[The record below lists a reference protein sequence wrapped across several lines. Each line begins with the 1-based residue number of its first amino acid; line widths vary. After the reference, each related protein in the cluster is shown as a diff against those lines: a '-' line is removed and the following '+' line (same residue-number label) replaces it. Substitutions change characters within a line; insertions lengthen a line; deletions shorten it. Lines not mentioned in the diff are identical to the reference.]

1 MILGSLQNFKQLQGL
16 QLVSA
21 STTTF
26 NSSDILSCDN
36 VDRNMTKMDTSTNFD
51 NSEEA
56 FVWSSFREVLKV
68 WRKGSNEASFN
79 LDIKNGKATL
89 QLNFMLGNPSD
100 PHCDDH
106 CPPQPDGYPHPHLNN
121 HHPHG
126 PADHGRRG
134 RRKGPA
140 RIQKDR
146 ARAAAFQASKL
157 GAAASAAPTA
167 VTESVP
173 AAVKLPFSGSLL
185 PLKKKIIGGI
195 MQPVPTSTSSVSSLS
210 KPLSASPPPS
220 SYAAAVSTVPAPVKK
235 VGNWKPDVNPES
247 AKKRLFQA
255 SHPLPLLT
263 QPEPDQVAPCHDDD
277 VQSRN
282 NFKKKEDELFKKLF
296 T

>member
-1 MILGSLQNFKQLQGL
+1 M

-36 VDRNMTKMDTSTNFD
+36 VDRSMTKMDTSTNFD

-56 FVWSSFREVLKV
+56 FVWSSFWEVLKV

-106 CPPQPDGYPHPHLNN
+106 CPPQPDGYPHPHLN
-121 HHPHG
+121 HHHHHG
-126 PADHGRRG
+126 PAYHGRCG
-134 RRKGPA
+134 RYKGLA
-140 RIQKDR
+140 RIQKDCP
-146 ARAAAFQASKL
+146 RAAAFQASKF

-167 VTESVP
+167 VTESAS
-173 AAVKLPFSGSLL
+173 AAVKLSFSGSLL
-185 PLKKKIIGGI
+185 PLKKEIIGGI
-195 MQPVPTSTSSVSSLS
+195 MQPGPTSSSSVSSS
-210 KPLSASPPPS
+210 VFFKTFNGI
-220 SYAAAVSTVPAPVKK
+220 STT
-235 VGNWKPDVNPES
+235 
-247 AKKRLFQA
+247 LFLCCGSFYRAGTCQ
-255 SHPLPLLT
+255 
-263 QPEPDQVAPCHDDD
+263 EG
-277 VQSRN
+277 R
-282 NFKKKEDELFKKLF
+282 KLE